1 ALIHDGVRLR
11 KLLTDPVLGGAA
23 GHQQHRRRHQNAD
36 LHHLSHRTAS
46 FVNVGQP
53 ISTNANLPGRATS
66 KPGPVREDRWVGVA
80 TLGRYGLYL
89 GGASLRPIEARSGRP
104 AAPAL

>member
-1 ALIHDGVRLR
+1 MASDFVNCSRAQSLVAHPDTSSTAPGIIAPISIICRIR
-11 KLLTDPVLGGAA
+11 P
-23 GHQQHRRRHQNAD
+23 
-36 LHHLSHRTAS
+36 AS
-46 FVNVGQP
+46 FVNVGQS

-66 KPGPVREDRWVGVA
+66 KPDPVPHDRSVGVA

-89 GGASLRPIEARSGRP
+89 GDASRGPIEARSGRP